1 MKKHIR
7 FDWAI
12 KRLLRQKANFGILE
26 GFLSEL
32 LKEDIK
38 ISEILES
45 ESNKEREDSKFNK
58 IDILVKNTADDL
70 MLIEVQNE
78 RERDFFHRMNF
89 GQAKLLTEHIAEGEE
104 YEKIKKIFSINIV
117 YFDLGL
123 GKDYVYVGST
133 NFVGMHTHDVL
144 ELNASQK
151 KAYPITKVSDIFTTY
166 YLLKVN
172 KFDDFAK
179 DSLDEWIYFLKNNEI
194 KDEFKAKGLRE
205 AKEKLRVDNLPE
217 PEKKSYEKYIDSK
230 RIEHNVYKTALAEG
244 EERAEQKVKEAEA
257 RTEAAEA
264 KAKEERRQ
272 KEAAEVRATE
282 ERKQK
287 EKAQAEEIKILSITA
302 KALHEN
308 GMDVEQIA
316 RKLQRPVEV
325 IVDILGGKIVFDS
338 SEQGNQ
344 AQ

>member
-45 ESNKEREDSKFNK
+45 ESNKEREGSKFNK

-89 GQAKLLTEHIAEGEE
+89 GQAKLLTEHISEGED
-104 YEKIKKIFSINIV
+104 YENIKKIFSINIV

-123 GKDYVYVGST
+123 GKDYVYIGST
-133 NFVGMHTHDVL
+133 NFVGMHTDDVL
-144 ELNASQK
+144 ELNAAQK
-151 KAYPITKVSDIFTTY
+151 KAYPISKVSDIFTTY

-172 KFDDFAK
+172 KFDDLAK

-194 KDEFKAKGLRE
+194 KDEFKARGLKE
-205 AKEKLRVDNLPE
+205 AKDKLRVDNLPE
-217 PEKKSYEKYIDSK
+217 DEKKNYEKYLDSK
-230 RIEHNVYKTALAEG
+230 RIEQNVYKTALAEG
-244 EERAEQKVKEAEA
+244 RELADREVKKANA

-264 KAKEERRQ
+264 KAKKERKQKEEERR
-272 KEAAEVRATE
+272 
-282 ERKQK
+282 QK
-287 EKAQAEEIKILSITA
+287 EKAQAEEMKMLSITA
-302 KALHEN
+302 KALHES
-308 GMDVEQIA
+308 GMDMEQIA

-325 IVDILGGKIVFDS
+325 IRDILL
-338 SEQGNQ
+338 
-344 AQ
+344 